1 MSARSSAIRRA
12 IAASDEILDCDRV
25 RSAASRTSPSHD
37 NCRTIPR
44 NRPNA
49 PTSLAS
55 GCSGRKSAEVDRQ
68 RPRDSQSPRNMLV
81 AMVEPSARH
90 PEAPEPDPQGRCVC
104 GEKVTIADAR
114 EVTLPKRSCRLAG
127 LLPRVRRTSV
137 RDSSQTD
144 GQLSHQAEAASGVA
158 GAASRCRRGGRQTP
172 GWTTCDSAARWPTSS
187 VPPAIRHV
195 LARGNGTSKRPARTP
210 SGESERPEGY
220 RALCCCETISHSRRS
235 LPTLLHCRQ
244 GSHDDETARPG

>member
-1 MSARSSAIRRA
+1 MTTAGQSLATDPMHRRASPADAPAASPPRLIGSAREKANRPGICWWPWLNRAQVTQRRRSPA
-12 IAASDEILDCDRV
+12 HRADV
-25 RSAASRTSPSHD
+25 SAARRSRSP
-37 NCRTIPR
+37 TP
-44 NRPNA
+44 
-49 PTSLAS
+49 
-55 GCSGRKSAEVDRQ
+55 GG
-68 RPRDSQSPRNMLV
+68 
-81 AMVEPSARH
+81 
-90 PEAPEPDPQGRCVC
+90 
-104 GEKVTIADAR
+104 DAAQ
-114 EVTLPKRSCRLAG
+114 RSCRLAG

-210 SGESERPEGY
+210 SGESERPQGY
-220 RALCCCETISHSRRS
+220 RALCCCGTISALS
-235 LPTLLHCRQ
+235 
-244 GSHDDETARPG
+244 

>member
-1 MSARSSAIRRA
+1 MCLRREGHDRRRA
-12 IAASDEILDCDRV
+12 GGDAA
-25 RSAASRTSPSHD
+25 
-37 NCRTIPR
+37 
-44 NRPNA
+44 
-49 PTSLAS
+49 
-55 GCSGRKSAEVDRQ
+55 Q
-68 RPRDSQSPRNMLV
+68 
-81 AMVEPSARH
+81 
-90 PEAPEPDPQGRCVC
+90 
-104 GEKVTIADAR
+104 
-114 EVTLPKRSCRLAG
+114 RSCRLAG

-220 RALCCCETISHSRRS
+220 RALCCCGTISALSSTAALASPLSPLGHSRSGCRS
-235 LPTLLHCRQ
+235 PPDPEVAHQRAGPGQRGIRRVWCCSKPPVVGYLVCLCTLH
-244 GSHDDETARPG
+244 EP

>member
-1 MSARSSAIRRA
+1 MCLRREGHDRRRA
-12 IAASDEILDCDRV
+12 GGDAA
-25 RSAASRTSPSHD
+25 
-37 NCRTIPR
+37 
-44 NRPNA
+44 
-49 PTSLAS
+49 
-55 GCSGRKSAEVDRQ
+55 Q
-68 RPRDSQSPRNMLV
+68 
-81 AMVEPSARH
+81 
-90 PEAPEPDPQGRCVC
+90 
-104 GEKVTIADAR
+104 
-114 EVTLPKRSCRLAG
+114 RSCRLAG

-210 SGESERPEGY
+210 SGESAVRKDTERSVAAE
-220 RALCCCETISHSRRS
+220 RSRHSRRS
-235 LPTLLHCRQ
+235 PPTLCMSPLRPPIPDFLIQ
-244 GSHDDETARPG
+244 GSSSSGSGTRRVAPFMRRRSSRRRSHSSAGPVPPGFCFGDQAKARSPVVADRSPAGSCRAVAESRPPTEIPRRSDALADAPGTSASKGRRQAAAR

>member
-1 MSARSSAIRRA
+1 MRLRREGRHRRRA
-12 IAASDEILDCDRV
+12 GA
-25 RSAASRTSPSHD
+25 
-37 NCRTIPR
+37 
-44 NRPNA
+44 
-49 PTSLAS
+49 
-55 GCSGRKSAEVDRQ
+55 
-68 RPRDSQSPRNMLV
+68 
-81 AMVEPSARH
+81 
-90 PEAPEPDPQGRCVC
+90 DPAQ
-104 GEKVTIADAR
+104 
-114 EVTLPKRSCRLAG
+114 RSCRLAG

-220 RALCCCETISHSRRS
+220 RALCCCGAISALSQVATDASALSRG
-235 LPTLLHCRQ
+235 CRATVPAVVG
-244 GSHDDETARPG
+244 GSGSRGGFWRCDRAGACFRPQSSRAGGGGAW

>member
-1 MSARSSAIRRA
+1 MIVCGG
-12 IAASDEILDCDRV
+12 AAS
-25 RSAASRTSPSHD
+25 STSPSHD
-37 NCRTIPR
+37 NCRAIPR

-55 GCSGRKSAEVDRQ
+55 GCSGRESAEVDWQ
-68 RPRDSQSPRNMLV
+68 RPRESQSPGNILV

-90 PEAPEPDPQGRCVC
+90 PEAPGSTGPTCLRREGHDRRRAGR
-104 GEKVTIADAR
+104 DAAQ
-114 EVTLPKRSCRLAG
+114 RSCRLAG

-172 GWTTCDSAARWPTSS
+172 GWTTCDGAARWPTSS
-187 VPPAIRHV
+187 VPSAIRHV
-195 LARGNGTSKRPARTP
+195 PARGNRTSKRPARTP
-210 SGESERPEGY
+210 PGKANVRKDTERPVATE
-220 RALCCCETISHSRRS
+220 RSRHSRRS
-235 LPTLLHCRQ
+235 LPTLLHCRRT
-244 GSHDDETARPG
+244 GSAPRTSPLG

>member
-1 MSARSSAIRRA
+1 MCLRREGHDRRRA
-12 IAASDEILDCDRV
+12 GGD
-25 RSAASRTSPSHD
+25 SA
-37 NCRTIPR
+37 
-44 NRPNA
+44 
-49 PTSLAS
+49 
-55 GCSGRKSAEVDRQ
+55 Q
-68 RPRDSQSPRNMLV
+68 
-81 AMVEPSARH
+81 
-90 PEAPEPDPQGRCVC
+90 
-104 GEKVTIADAR
+104 
-114 EVTLPKRSCRLAG
+114 RSCRLAG

-210 SGESERPEGY
+210 SGEANVRKDTERSVAAE
-220 RALCCCETISHSRRS
+220 RSRHSRRS
-235 LPTLLHCRQ
+235 PPTLLHCRRSGHAGRHLLLFGL
-244 GSHDDETARPG
+244 GSPEEKPGAGAANRPGYMMFRDSRSEVWIG

>member
-1 MSARSSAIRRA
+1 MCLRREGHDRRRA
-12 IAASDEILDCDRV
+12 GGDAA
-25 RSAASRTSPSHD
+25 
-37 NCRTIPR
+37 
-44 NRPNA
+44 
-49 PTSLAS
+49 
-55 GCSGRKSAEVDRQ
+55 Q
-68 RPRDSQSPRNMLV
+68 
-81 AMVEPSARH
+81 
-90 PEAPEPDPQGRCVC
+90 
-104 GEKVTIADAR
+104 
-114 EVTLPKRSCRLAG
+114 RSCRLAG

-220 RALCCCETISHSRRS
+220 RALCCCGNDLGTLVGRYRRFCMSPLRERGGRFSLNEVSDPERKPHPDSRGRRGG
-235 LPTLLHCRQ
+235 PWFMNPAVAHER
-244 GSHDDETARPG
+244 RPPRPEPYWCWTQRLSSR